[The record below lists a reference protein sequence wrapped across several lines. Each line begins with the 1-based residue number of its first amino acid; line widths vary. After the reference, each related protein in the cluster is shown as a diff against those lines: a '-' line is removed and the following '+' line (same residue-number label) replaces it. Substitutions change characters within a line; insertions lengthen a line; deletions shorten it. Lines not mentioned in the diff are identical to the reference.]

1 MRGFDHAKIR
11 SHSFYG
17 LRKERL
23 AQCPAFCVP
32 KIPGVL
38 PELGGGVRHASW
50 NPYPIS
56 DQNLWFSLSYFR
68 PEALEPGAWPE
79 RVTSCYGTYTV
90 VGENIKRE
98 MVLLPNDEEVAN
110 SSKKHTQF
118 KTIERT
124 NHTLFQTKMVEIDS
138 LFQTKTAKK
147 DTLWHGTYLY
157 SLNKGLPSR
166 GQKGDYESG
175 CLRRRD

>member
-1 MRGFDHAKIR
+1 
-11 SHSFYG
+11 
-17 LRKERL
+17 
-23 AQCPAFCVP
+23 
-32 KIPGVL
+32 
-38 PELGGGVRHASW
+38 
-50 NPYPIS
+50 
-56 DQNLWFSLSYFR
+56 
-68 PEALEPGAWPE
+68 
-79 RVTSCYGTYTV
+79 
-90 VGENIKRE
+90 